1 MKKIFRIAM
10 LVLALGIA
18 APTVSA
24 QTYGLT
30 EKEIK
35 ENKKNAEKQAKTT
48 AKQLKKEK
56 WIYPGASTL
65 ETELTNYLLATQF
78 SNGKR
83 VGVPETITQ
92 APTIARGESQARSAA
107 ENDFVREIQIAIK
120 GEIAELAGNASGDYV
135 ETQVDKWSKIVAQ
148 ELSGDIKRH
157 FYIYKEN
164 PNHTF
169 QVRVYFSRP
178 EVNGNSAFKNQ
189 LKNNMDFVNDI
200 KKSMGE

>member
-1 MKKIFRIAM
+1 MKKIFKVVM
-10 LVLALGIA
+10 LVLAIGIA
-18 APTVSA
+18 TPAISA
-24 QTYGLT
+24 QTYGPT

-35 ENKKNAEKQAKTT
+35 ENKKSAEKQAKST

-56 WIYPGASTL
+56 WIYPGAGTL
-65 ETELTNYLLATQF
+65 ESELTNYLLATEF
-78 SNGKR
+78 SDGKR
-83 VGVPETITQ
+83 IGVPETITQ
-92 APTIARGESQARSAA
+92 APSVRRGESEARSAA

-135 ETQVDKWSKIVAQ
+135 ETQVDKWSKRVAQ
-148 ELSGDIKRH
+148 ELNGDIKRH

-178 EVNGNSAFKNQ
+178 VVNGNSAFKNQ
-189 LKNNMDFVNDI
+189 LKNNLDFINDI
-200 KKSMGE
+200 MGE

>member
-1 MKKIFRIAM
+1 MKKFFKVAM
-10 LVLALGIA
+10 LVITLCVGTTI
-18 APTVSA
+18 VSA

-35 ENKKNAEKQAKTT
+35 TNKKTAEKQAKST

-56 WIYPGASTL
+56 WVYPGAGSL
-65 ETELTNYLLATQF
+65 VTELVNYLMATEF

-83 VGVPETITQ
+83 VGVPETIEH
-92 APTIARGESQARSAA
+92 APSIRRGESEARSAA

-120 GEIAELAGNASGDYV
+120 GEIAELSGNATGDYV

-148 ELSGDIKRH
+148 ELNGDIKRH

-164 PNHTF
+164 PDHSYK
-169 QVRVYFSRP
+169 VRVYFSRP
-178 EVNGNSAFKNQ
+178 EVSGNSAFKNQ